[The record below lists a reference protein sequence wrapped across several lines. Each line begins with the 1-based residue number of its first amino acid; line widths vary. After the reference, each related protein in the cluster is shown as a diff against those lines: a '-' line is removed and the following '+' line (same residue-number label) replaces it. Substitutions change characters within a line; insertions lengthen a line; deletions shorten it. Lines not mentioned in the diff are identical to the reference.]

1 MHPVRLMLGMF
12 WFFFLYGENTLLL
25 MAFGIESRNRKV
37 LILLAELYLHKIFIF
52 LDEVAG
58 QERSVEELML
68 DRSNEIRS
76 S

>member
-1 MHPVRLMLGMF
+1 
-12 WFFFLYGENTLLL
+12 
-25 MAFGIESRNRKV
+25 MAFGIESKNRKV
-37 LILLAELYLHKIFIF
+37 LILLSELYLRRIFIF

-58 QERSVEELML
+58 QERSVEGLML